1 MTMRRKIM
9 SWDKI
14 NLGDVVQ
21 GVWDNYYYLV
31 VSIDKA
37 RQVKIICIE
46 EAYRDREDKY
56 EVWNEATILICYS
69 KIYNVFENQAK
80 LKEKR
85 KCLTATAR

>member
-46 EAYRDREDKY
+46 
-56 EVWNEATILICYS
+56 ATILICYS

>member
-1 MTMRRKIM
+1 MGQLLL
-9 SWDKI
+9 SCSV
-14 NLGDVVQ
+14 N
-21 GVWDNYYYLV
+21 
-31 VSIDKA
+31 
-37 RQVKIICIE
+37 RQSKTSK
-46 EAYRDREDKY
+46 DKY

>member
-9 SWDKI
+9 SRDKI

-31 VSIDKA
+31 VSIDEA

-46 EAYRDREDKY
+46 AAYRDREDKY
-56 EVWNEATILICYS
+56 EV
-69 KIYNVFENQAK
+69 
-80 LKEKR
+80 
-85 KCLTATAR
+85 

>member
-46 EAYRDREDKY
+46 AAYRDREDKY

-69 KIYNVFENQAK
+69 KIYKVFENQAK

>member
-1 MTMRRKIM
+1 M

-37 RQVKIICIE
+37 SKDYL
-46 EAYRDREDKY
+46 YRSSLQRP
-56 EVWNEATILICYS
+56 
-69 KIYNVFENQAK
+69 
-80 LKEKR
+80 
-85 KCLTATAR
+85 

>member
-1 MTMRRKIM
+1 M

-37 RQVKIICIE
+37 
-46 EAYRDREDKY
+46 
-56 EVWNEATILICYS
+56 
-69 KIYNVFENQAK
+69 K

>member
-1 MTMRRKIM
+1 MGQLLLSCSVNRQSKTSK
-9 SWDKI
+9 D
-14 NLGDVVQ
+14 
-21 GVWDNYYYLV
+21 YLYRN
-31 VSIDKA
+31 S
-37 RQVKIICIE
+37 
-46 EAYRDREDKY
+46 YRDREDKY

>member
-14 NLGDVVQ
+14 NL
-21 GVWDNYYYLV
+21 
-31 VSIDKA
+31 
-37 RQVKIICIE
+37 
-46 EAYRDREDKY
+46 EDKY

>member
-1 MTMRRKIM
+1 M

-37 RQVKIICIE
+37 RQVKIIYIE
-46 EAYRDREDKY
+46 AAYRDCEDKY
-56 EVWNEATILICYS
+56 EV
-69 KIYNVFENQAK
+69 
-80 LKEKR
+80 
-85 KCLTATAR
+85 

>member
-1 MTMRRKIM
+1 MINYISLMNNMNMTTEEMTMRRKIM

-14 NLGDVVQ
+14 NSSDVVQ

-31 VSIDKA
+31 VLIDKA
-37 RQVKIICIE
+37 RQVKI
-46 EAYRDREDKY
+46 
-56 EVWNEATILICYS
+56 ICYS

>member
-21 GVWDNYYYLV
+21 DVWDNYYYLV

-37 RQVKIICIE
+37 RQVKII
-46 EAYRDREDKY
+46 
-56 EVWNEATILICYS
+56 WNEATILICYS

>member
-1 MTMRRKIM
+1 MG
-9 SWDKI
+9 WDKI
-14 NLGDVVQ
+14 NSGDVVQ

-46 EAYRDREDKY
+46 AAYRDREDKY
-56 EVWNEATILICYS
+56 EVWNEA
-69 KIYNVFENQAK
+69 K

>member
-9 SWDKI
+9 SWDKM

-31 VSIDKA
+31 VSIDKSKTSKDYLY
-37 RQVKIICIE
+37 RSS
-46 EAYRDREDKY
+46 YRDREDKY

>member
-9 SWDKI
+9 GWDKI
-14 NLGDVVQ
+14 NSGDVVQ

-46 EAYRDREDKY
+46 TAYRDREDKY
-56 EVWNEATILICYS
+56 EVWNEATILI
-69 KIYNVFENQAK
+69 
-80 LKEKR
+80 
-85 KCLTATAR
+85 

>member
-21 GVWDNYYYLV
+21 GVWDNY
-31 VSIDKA
+31 
-37 RQVKIICIE
+37 
-46 EAYRDREDKY
+46 
-56 EVWNEATILICYS
+56 
-69 KIYNVFENQAK
+69 NVFENQAK

>member
-1 MTMRRKIM
+1 MTEEMTMRRKIM

-46 EAYRDREDKY
+46 AAYRDREDKY
-56 EVWNEATILICYS
+56 EV
-69 KIYNVFENQAK
+69 
-80 LKEKR
+80 
-85 KCLTATAR
+85 

>member
-1 MTMRRKIM
+1 M

-37 RQVKIICIE
+37 RQVKIIC
-46 EAYRDREDKY
+46 
-56 EVWNEATILICYS
+56 YS

>member
-1 MTMRRKIM
+1 MINYISLMNNMNMTTEEMTIRRKIM

-37 RQVKIICIE
+37 RQVKIIC
-46 EAYRDREDKY
+46 
-56 EVWNEATILICYS
+56 YS

>member
-1 MTMRRKIM
+1 M

-46 EAYRDREDKY
+46 AAYRDHEDKY
-56 EVWNEATILICYS
+56 EV
-69 KIYNVFENQAK
+69 
-80 LKEKR
+80 
-85 KCLTATAR
+85 

>member
-1 MTMRRKIM
+1 M

-21 GVWDNYYYLV
+21 GVWD
-31 VSIDKA
+31 KA

-46 EAYRDREDKY
+46 AAYRDCEDKY

>member
-1 MTMRRKIM
+1 M

-21 GVWDNYYYLV
+21 GVWNNYYYLV

-37 RQVKIICIE
+37 RQVKIIC
-46 EAYRDREDKY
+46 
-56 EVWNEATILICYS
+56 
-69 KIYNVFENQAK
+69 FENQAK

>member
-1 MTMRRKIM
+1 MNNMNMTTEEMTMRRKIM
-9 SWDKI
+9 
-14 NLGDVVQ
+14 G
-21 GVWDNYYYLV
+21 WDNYYYLV

-46 EAYRDREDKY
+46 AAYRDREDKY

>member
-1 MTMRRKIM
+1 M

-21 GVWDNYYYLV
+21 DVWDNYYYLV

-37 RQVKIICIE
+37 RQVKII
-46 EAYRDREDKY
+46 
-56 EVWNEATILICYS
+56 WNEATILICYS

>member
-46 EAYRDREDKY
+46 AAYRDCEDKY

-69 KIYNVFENQAK
+69 EIYNVFENQAK

>member
-46 EAYRDREDKY
+46 AAYRDCEDKY
-56 EVWNEATILICYS
+56 EV
-69 KIYNVFENQAK
+69 
-80 LKEKR
+80 
-85 KCLTATAR
+85 

>member
-1 MTMRRKIM
+1 M
-9 SWDKI
+9 SRDKI

-31 VSIDKA
+31 VSIDK
-37 RQVKIICIE
+37 
-46 EAYRDREDKY
+46 
-56 EVWNEATILICYS
+56 ATILICYS